1 VNRRLLIGIAAQ
13 RPGESY
19 RLALIGYAP
28 GAKVVQVRS
37 LAEVKKLVQKHHAA
51 GVVWEGEDETFAEPA
66 AG

>member
-1 VNRRLLIGIAAQ
+1 VSRRLLIGIAAQ

-37 LAEVKKLVQKHHAA
+37 LADVKKLVQKHRAA
-51 GVVWEGEDETFAEPA
+51 GVVWEGEDETFNDPVP
-66 AG
+66 G